1 MTDKSASN
9 NEQKKSRRMN
19 GFVLLALFFLAIFAL
34 TYRPTIETIF
44 CDETTLNPKPD
55 VIMLGAWWCP
65 YCSQARKYFQNHE
78 ISYCEYDMERS
89 DEGKRLYREVNGQAI
104 PILLIGK
111 HQINGF
117 NERSIETALERLH
130 SK

>member
-1 MTDKSASN
+1 MTDKPANSN
-9 NEQKKSRRMN
+9 GQKKPRRMN
-19 GFVLLALFFLAIFAL
+19 GFVLLALFFLVIFAI
-34 TYRPTIETIF
+34 TYRPSIETIF

-65 YCSQARKYFQNHE
+65 YCSQARKYLQQNE

-89 DEGKRLYREVNGQAI
+89 EEGKRLYKEVNGQSI
-104 PILLIGK
+104 PILLIGDY
-111 HQINGF
+111 QINGF
-117 NERSIETALERLH
+117 NEYGIEKALERLH

>member
-1 MTDKSASN
+1 
-9 NEQKKSRRMN
+9 MN
-19 GFVLLALFFLAIFAL
+19 GFVILALLFLIIFAT
-34 TYRPTIETIF
+34 TYRPSIETIF

-65 YCSQARKYFQNHE
+65 YCSQARKYLQQNE

-89 DEGKRLYREVNGQAI
+89 EEGKRLYNEVNGQAI
-104 PILLIGK
+104 PVLLIGDY
-111 HQINGF
+111 QINGF
-117 NERSIETALERLH
+117 NEYGIEKALERLH

>member
-1 MTDKSASN
+1 MTDEATSN
-9 NEQKKSRRMN
+9 NDQKKPRRIS
-19 GFVLLALFFLAIFAL
+19 GLVLFALFFLAIFAL
-34 TYRPTIETIF
+34 MYRPSVETIY
-44 CDETTLNPKPD
+44 CNETTLNPRPD

-65 YCSQARKYFQNHE
+65 YCLQARNYFKNNE

-89 DEGKRLYREVNGQAI
+89 DEGEKLYREVNGQAI

-111 HQINGF
+111 YQINGF
-117 NERSIETALERLH
+117 NERSIEIALEKLH